1 MCPTIVPLMRETKK
15 EQDIYFTSLIETMK
29 ILVATEKPFAKK
41 AVDGIRKIVE
51 DAGYELALLEKY
63 TDKGQLLEAVADVD
77 ALIVR
82 SDKVIAEVIAAAKN
96 LKIVVRA
103 GAGYDNVDLAAA
115 SARGIVVMNTPGQ
128 NSNAVAE
135 LALAM
140 MIFMSRNRFTPGTGT
155 ELQGKTLGIH
165 AYGNVGRLVG
175 RKGKALGMNV
185 VAYDPFIADGAVF
198 EADGVKKVAS
208 VEELYRVSD
217 FLSLHIPATAQTKGS
232 IGYDLMMSMP
242 KGATLVNT
250 ARKEVIDEE
259 GVVRAMTER
268 EDLKYIT
275 DIAAGNQ
282 AELDEKFGKRV
293 FATAQTKG
301 SIGYD
306 LMMSMPK
313 GATLVNTARKEVIDE
328 EGVVRAMTE
337 REDLKYITDI
347 AAGNQAELDEK
358 FGKRVFATAKK
369 MGAETAEA
377 NVNAGLAAANQIVD
391 FLKNGNT
398 RFQVNK

>member
-82 SDKVIAEVIAAAKN
+82 SDKVTAEVIAAAKN

-165 AYGNVGRLVG
+165 AYGNVGRLV
-175 RKGKALGMNV
+175 RSEERRVGKECRSRWSP
-185 VAYDPFIADGAVF
+185 Y
-198 EADGVKKVAS
+198 
-208 VEELYRVSD
+208 
-217 FLSLHIPATAQTKGS
+217 H
-232 IGYDLMMSMP
+232 
-242 KGATLVNT
+242 
-250 ARKEVIDEE
+250 
-259 GVVRAMTER
+259 
-268 EDLKYIT
+268 
-275 DIAAGNQ
+275 
-282 AELDEKFGKRV
+282 
-293 FATAQTKG
+293 
-301 SIGYD
+301 
-306 LMMSMPK
+306 
-313 GATLVNTARKEVIDE
+313 
-328 EGVVRAMTE
+328 
-337 REDLKYITDI
+337 
-347 AAGNQAELDEK
+347 
-358 FGKRVFATAKK
+358 
-369 MGAETAEA
+369 
-377 NVNAGLAAANQIVD
+377 
-391 FLKNGNT
+391 
-398 RFQVNK
+398 

>member
-1 MCPTIVPLMRETKK
+1 MCPTIVPLMRETKR
-15 EQDIYFTSLIETMK
+15 EQDIYFTSLIDTMK

-41 AVDGIRKIVE
+41 AVDGIRGIVE
-51 DAGYELALLEKY
+51 NAGYELALLEKY
-63 TDKGQLLEAVADVD
+63 TDKSELLEAVADAD

-82 SDKVIAEVIAAAKN
+82 SDKVTAEVIAAAKN

-135 LALAM
+135 LVFGMTVMAV
-140 MIFMSRNRFTPGTGT
+140 RNMYNGTSGT
-155 ELQGKTLGIH
+155 ELKGKHLGIH
-165 AYGNVGRLVG
+165 AFGQVGRNVA
-175 RKGKALGMNV
+175 RIAKGFGMEV
-185 VAYDPFIADGAVF
+185 SAFDPYCPDAVME
-198 EADGVKKVAS
+198 EAGVKPVHAL
-208 VEELYRVSD
+208 EDLYRDNKVV
-217 FLSLHIPATAQTKGS
+217 SLHIPATDETRKS
-232 IGYDLMMSMP
+232 VGYRLITLMP
-242 KGATLVNT
+242 KNGVLVNT
-250 ARKEVIDEE
+250 ARKEVIDEA
-259 GVVRAMTER
+259 GLVRA
-268 EDLKYIT
+268 L
-275 DIAAGNQ
+275 
-282 AELDEKFGKRV
+282 
-293 FATAQTKG
+293 
-301 SIGYD
+301 
-306 LMMSMPK
+306 
-313 GATLVNTARKEVIDE
+313 
-328 EGVVRAMTE
+328 TE

-377 NVNAGLAAANQIVD
+377 NINAGLAAASQIVD